1 MPVLSSGCFF
11 FAIDANLT
19 SIGDMS
25 QQSKSKAKRKTSAWY
40 QRHANDPH
48 VKRAQ
53 AEGKRSRAAFK
64 LTEVLEKNQLQIKRN
79 AVIVD
84 LGCAPGSWCE
94 ELVQRV
100 GETGL
105 VIGVDLLDMQP
116 VSRVTFIQGDFT
128 EAKTLAEVSEAV
140 GERRVDMVVSDMAPE
155 MSGNK
160 LVDQAHTIG
169 LNDETLSFAVNHLRE
184 GGNLLLKTFMGDG
197 FDAFRKE
204 MTGWFA
210 KMKIVKPAASR
221 KSSSEI
227 YLLGTGFRRPNP

>member
-1 MPVLSSGCFF
+1 MGK
-11 FAIDANLT
+11 
-19 SIGDMS
+19 
-25 QQSKSKAKRKTSAWY
+25 QSKSKAKRKTSAWY

-53 AEGKRSRAAFK
+53 SEGLRSRAAFK
-64 LTEVLEKNQLQIKRN
+64 LTEILDKHQLTIKRN

-94 ELVQRV
+94 ELAQRV
-100 GETGL
+100 GDEGL
-105 VIGVDLLDMQP
+105 VIGVDLLEMQP
-116 VSRVTFIQGDFT
+116 LSRVNFIQGDFT
-128 EAKTLAEVSEAV
+128 EGETLAEVKEAV

-160 LVDQAHTIG
+160 LVDQARTIG

-204 MTGWFA
+204 MGGWFA
-210 KMKIVKPAASR
+210 GMRIVKPAASR
-221 KSSSEI
+221 KTSSEI
-227 YLLGTGFRRPNP
+227 YLLGTGFRRPASQ

>member
-1 MPVLSSGCFF
+1 M
-11 FAIDANLT
+11 
-19 SIGDMS
+19 
-25 QQSKSKAKRKTSAWY
+25 
-40 QRHANDPH
+40 
-48 VKRAQ
+48 KRAQ

-64 LTEVLEKNQLQIKRN
+64 LIEVLQKNQLTIRRD

-94 ELVQRV
+94 ELAQRI

-105 VIGVDLLDMQP
+105 VIGVDLLEMQP
-116 VSRVTFIQGDFT
+116 LSRVTFIQGDFT
-128 EAKTLAEVSEAV
+128 EVKTLAEVQEAV

-169 LNDETLSFAVNHLRE
+169 LNDETLNFAVNHLRE

-227 YLLGTGFRRPNP
+227 YLLGTGFRRPVK

>member
-1 MPVLSSGCFF
+1 V
-11 FAIDANLT
+11 AK
-19 SIGDMS
+19 
-25 QQSKSKAKRKTSAWY
+25 QSKSKAKRKTSAWY

-53 AEGKRSRAAFK
+53 AEGLRSRAAFK
-64 LTEVLEKNQLQIKRN
+64 LTEVLEKNQLKIRRD

-94 ELVQRV
+94 ELAHRV
-100 GETGL
+100 GEAGL
-105 VIGVDLLDMQP
+105 VIGVDLLEMLP
-116 VSRVTFIQGDFT
+116 VSRVRLIQGDFT
-128 EAKTLAEVSEAV
+128 EAETLAEIQQVV
-140 GERRVDMVVSDMAPE
+140 GDRRVDMVVSDMAPE

-160 LVDQAHTIG
+160 LVDQAHTMG

-184 GGNLLLKTFMGDG
+184 GGHLLLKTFMGEG

-204 MTGWFA
+204 MNGWFA
-210 KMKIVKPAASR
+210 KVKVVKPAASR
-221 KSSSEI
+221 KTSSEI

>member
-1 MPVLSSGCFF
+1 M
-11 FAIDANLT
+11 AK
-19 SIGDMS
+19 
-25 QQSKSKAKRKTSAWY
+25 QSKSKAKRKTSAWY

-53 AEGKRSRAAFK
+53 AEGLRSRAAFK
-64 LTEVLEKNQLQIKRN
+64 LTEVLEKNQLKIRRD

-94 ELVQRV
+94 ELAHRI
-100 GETGL
+100 GEAGL
-105 VIGVDLLDMQP
+105 VIGVDLLEMLP

-128 EAKTLAEVSEAV
+128 ERETLAEIQQVV
-140 GERRVDMVVSDMAPE
+140 GDRRVDMVVSDMAPE

-160 LVDQAHTIG
+160 LVDQAHTMG

-184 GGNLLLKTFMGDG
+184 GGHLLLKTFMGEG

-204 MTGWFA
+204 MNGWFA
-210 KMKIVKPAASR
+210 KVKVVKPAASR
-221 KSSSEI
+221 KTSSEI
-227 YLLGTGFRRPNP
+227 YLLGTGFRRSTG

>member
-1 MPVLSSGCFF
+1 
-11 FAIDANLT
+11 
-19 SIGDMS
+19 
-25 QQSKSKAKRKTSAWY
+25 
-40 QRHANDPH
+40 

-64 LTEVLEKNQLQIKRN
+64 LIEVLQKNQLTIRRD

-94 ELVQRV
+94 ELAQRI

-105 VIGVDLLDMQP
+105 VIGVDLLEMQP
-116 VSRVTFIQGDFT
+116 LSRVTFIQGDFT
-128 EAKTLAEVSEAV
+128 EVKTLAEVQEAV

-169 LNDETLSFAVNHLRE
+169 LNDETLNFAVNHLRE

-227 YLLGTGFRRPNP
+227 YLLGTGFRRPVK

>member
-1 MPVLSSGCFF
+1 M
-11 FAIDANLT
+11 AK
-19 SIGDMS
+19 
-25 QQSKSKAKRKTSAWY
+25 QSKSKAKRKTSAWY

-53 AEGKRSRAAFK
+53 AEGLRSRAAFK
-64 LTEVLEKNQLQIKRN
+64 LTEVLEKNQLKIRRD

-94 ELVQRV
+94 ELAHRV
-100 GETGL
+100 GDAGL
-105 VIGVDLLDMQP
+105 VIGVDLLEMLP

-128 EAKTLAEVSEAV
+128 EGETLAEIQQVV
-140 GERRVDMVVSDMAPE
+140 GDRRVDMVVSDMAPE

-160 LVDQAHTIG
+160 LVDQAHTMG

-184 GGNLLLKTFMGDG
+184 GGHLLLKTFMGEG

-204 MTGWFA
+204 MNGWFA
-210 KMKIVKPAASR
+210 KVKVVKPAASR
-221 KSSSEI
+221 KTSSEI
-227 YLLGTGFRRPNP
+227 YLLGTGFRRSAA